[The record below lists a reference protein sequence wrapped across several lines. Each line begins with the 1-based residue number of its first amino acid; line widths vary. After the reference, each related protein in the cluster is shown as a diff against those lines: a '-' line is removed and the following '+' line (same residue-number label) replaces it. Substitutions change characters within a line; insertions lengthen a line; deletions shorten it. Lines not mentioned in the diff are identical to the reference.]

1 MRSGLGNGEK
11 LVPPSMYETLIGKR
25 VDEDYVIVTINW
37 GPDELSWHADG
48 RLLNLLRD
56 GDSVKWWQGDT
67 QMT

>member
-1 MRSGLGNGEK
+1 
-11 LVPPSMYETLIGKR
+11 MYETLIGKR